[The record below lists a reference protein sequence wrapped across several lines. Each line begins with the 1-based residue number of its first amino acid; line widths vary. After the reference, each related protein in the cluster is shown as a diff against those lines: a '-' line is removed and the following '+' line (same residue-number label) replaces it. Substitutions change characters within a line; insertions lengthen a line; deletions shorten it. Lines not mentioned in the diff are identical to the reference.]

1 VCHLVDS
8 LPPKAT
14 VHRLAA
20 FLALLA
26 VLACTR
32 SSGHSDS
39 QAPTPGIAASPIE
52 RCVDNAL
59 ASSSLVDQSYATR
72 RQWGS
77 SRKWVRGRFVPM
89 VNPPG
94 PFIKGLTLAVESPG
108 GTPHTF
114 TLEYFSP
121 GRGGMQPNYDPQLA
135 DLERQA
141 VGEIAAQLLRELRVL
156 CLPSAVPQP
165 TCSMVKQ
172 GTVGRCTIGT

>member
-1 VCHLVDS
+1 VGRVVRRLS
-8 LPPKAT
+8 PKVS
-14 VHRLAA
+14 VHRSVA

-26 VLACTR
+26 MLACTR
-32 SSGHSDS
+32 SSGRSDS
-39 QAPTPGIAASPIE
+39 QAPTPGTAASPIE
-52 RCVDNAL
+52 RCIDNAL
-59 ASSSLVDQSYATR
+59 ASSPLVDQSYASR

-77 SRKWVRGRFVPM
+77 NRKWVRVRYVPM

-94 PFIKGLTLAVESPG
+94 PFIKGLTLAVESPD

>member
-1 VCHLVDS
+1 MRRSV
-8 LPPKAT
+8 
-14 VHRLAA
+14 A

-26 VLACTR
+26 ALACTPAA
-32 SSGHSDS
+32 GHPDS
-39 QAPTPGIAASPIE
+39 EAPTPGIAASPIE

-59 ASSSLVDQSYATR
+59 AASPVVDQSFASR
-72 RQWGS
+72 RQWGAN
-77 SRKWVRGRFVPM
+77 RKWVRVRYVRM

-94 PFIKGLTLAVESPG
+94 PRIQGLTLAVESPN
-108 GTPHTF
+108 GTPRTF
-114 TLEYFSP
+114 ALEYFSP
-121 GRGGMQPNYDPQLA
+121 GRGGMQPTYDPQVA

-165 TCSMVKQ
+165 TCSMVNQ